1 MRARCALSG
10 GTRRTEWVLLP
21 FVTVRRNQVA
31 RIMLFSQRYI
41 RIIEQGQLT
50 VELPA
55 LVRKKIWI
63 WLGQYDRSIRI
74 QPDPDDRWTDTSN
87 VLSEVENEL
96 KREHGWDEIENV
108 LPDQLK
114 SGEEGLSCLVS
125 DGPGHFV
132 LDTIELTY
140 NWIGKGEME
149 IFQQEINKVFD
160 LHECQWRLCDGEFF
174 ELDRDFVGARL
185 AATAHDALAA
195 NHFAGAADE
204 YAKSRRELCLGE
216 VKDSILHAGKS
227 FESVLK
233 VITGL
238 DNANANK
245 LIDEMVNQGFFDDL
259 PSDIRPGFKHNVM
272 TVLPFLRN
280 KLGGHGQGADVVEV
294 PETYGVL
301 AIQLAATFH
310 NFLVAKHIERSPKT
324 ALSSTE
330 NTS

>member
-1 MRARCALSG
+1 M
-10 GTRRTEWVLLP
+10 
-21 FVTVRRNQVA
+21 A
-31 RIMLFSQRYI
+31 RIMLFSQKYI
-41 RIIEQGQLT
+41 PIIEQGHLT

-87 VLSEVENEL
+87 VLSKVENEL

-114 SGEEGLSCLVS
+114 SGEEGLRCLVS

-140 NWIGKGEME
+140 NCIVKGEME

-174 ELDRDFVGARL
+174 KLDRDFVGARL
-185 AATAHDALAA
+185 ATTAHDALAA

-204 YAKSRRELCLGE
+204 YAKSRRELFLGE
-216 VKDSILHAGKS
+216 VKDSILHAG
-227 FESVLK
+227 
-233 VITGL
+233 
-238 DNANANK
+238 
-245 LIDEMVNQGFFDDL
+245 
-259 PSDIRPGFKHNVM
+259 
-272 TVLPFLRN
+272 
-280 KLGGHGQGADVVEV
+280 
-294 PETYGVL
+294 
-301 AIQLAATFH
+301 
-310 NFLVAKHIERSPKT
+310 
-324 ALSSTE
+324 
-330 NTS
+330 